1 MKNQEYIL
9 TNAQWSKR
17 QSVLT
22 FIVFCMFM
30 VCPVAPERWA
40 DMYSFYGKALVVAF
54 IVLSCFGYRYKKPG
68 LAVWL
73 MVLYA
78 LWVLVSRVLNSD
90 LYMTHEPELVLAKLL
105 CCAVFT
111 SVYMAD
117 SDSRSKLLKAYAI
130 VVGVFYFASGLLAI
144 MVNLL
149 DTYCYIPP
157 EGVLFGLDE
166 PWNLHFINV
175 FNTNRTISALWF
187 YISLS
192 MMVYLFFACKNKLW
206 RIPIVIA
213 GVLFY
218 IAIAMLFS
226 RTVKMVTSVSA
237 AMLVILLAYK
247 YLPLKKLWQ
256 KAAVLVLC
264 AALVIPLTFE
274 SFSWTNSLMSQVS
287 SVMISETS
295 GEEES
300 TTEGVDLS
308 DGRSLSAD
316 ISNLSERSQIYA
328 SFIPSLKTRPLTI
341 LIGNFSDK
349 LMNIP
354 NMFVDFPVPF
364 THMHNFLLEV
374 FMLTGLPG
382 FLLVVAFCLIL
393 AVNMVKLF
401 FTEDKQVGLAA
412 KVLTI
417 PVTGILLYGMF
428 EIVIFTE
435 CADQRAP
442 TDMRELSFF
451 ILAAAVLA
459 YCNDRKCK

>member
-1 MKNQEYIL
+1 
-9 TNAQWSKR
+9 
-17 QSVLT
+17 
-22 FIVFCMFM
+22 MFM

-40 DMYSFYGKALVVAF
+40 DMYSFYGTALVAAF
-54 IVLSCFGYRYKKPG
+54 IVLTFFGYRHKKPG

-73 MVLYA
+73 MGLYA
-78 LWVLVSRVLNSD
+78 LWVLVSRILNSD
-90 LYMTHEPELVLAKLL
+90 LYMTHEPQLVLAKLL
-105 CCAVFT
+105 CSAVFA
-111 SVYMAD
+111 SVYLAD
-117 SDSRSKLLKAYAI
+117 SDSRAKLIKAYA
-130 VVGVFYFASGLLAI
+130 VAVGIFYFAAGLLAI
-144 MVNLL
+144 ILNLL

-157 EGVLFGLDE
+157 EGVLFGLDL
-166 PWNLHFINV
+166 PWHIHYINV

-187 YISLS
+187 YIALS
-192 MMVYLFFACKNKLW
+192 MMVYLFFACKKKLW

-218 IAIAMLFS
+218 VAIAMAFS
-226 RTVKMVTSVSA
+226 RTVKMITSVSA
-237 AMLVILLAYK
+237 AMLLILLAYK

-256 KAAVLVLC
+256 KAAVLLLC
-264 AALVIPLTFE
+264 AALMIPLTFK
-274 SFSWTNSLMSQVS
+274 SFEWTTGLMSQVS
-287 SVMISETS
+287 SLMISETTT
-295 GEEES
+295 GELS
-300 TTEGVDLS
+300 TGEGVDLS
-308 DGRSLSAD
+308 DNRSLTED
-316 ISNLSERSQIYA
+316 MSNLSERSQIYA
-328 SFIPSLKTRPLTI
+328 SFIPSLKVRPLTI

-393 AVNMVKLF
+393 VVNMVKLF
-401 FTEDKQVGLAA
+401 FNEDKRVSLAA

-435 CADQRAP
+435 CGDQRAP